1 MRARQWIYVVAVLAC
16 AAALA
21 WAATSGPDPFP
32 THMGLGGGVDGW
44 RPRKSALL
52 ELALVTGGLAV
63 LFACLSFFA
72 PRLPASLVNTPRRD
86 YWLTDA
92 HRPAFSRIIADFFLL
107 IGSLVLFLSAAFT
120 ALSVIDA
127 HESAAR
133 SALLVLFLLAI
144 AASVIHLVWTL
155 SHPPRSAS
163 GRRRPAPSSGVRE
176 PRRP

>member
-1 MRARQWIYVVAVLAC
+1 MRARQWIFVVAVLAC

-21 WAATSGPDPFP
+21 WAAASGPDPFP
-32 THMGLGGGVDGW
+32 THTGLGGRADSW
-44 RPRKSALL
+44 RPRGSAVV

-63 LFACLSFFA
+63 LFACLSYVA

-107 IGSLVLFLSAAFT
+107 IGSVVLFLGAAST

-127 HESAAR
+127 RESAAR
-133 SALLVLFLLAI
+133 SALLVLFVLTV
-144 AASVIHLVWTL
+144 AASVIHLFWTL
-155 SHPPRSAS
+155 SHPPRS
-163 GRRRPAPSSGVRE
+163 PAVR
-176 PRRP
+176 PRRAAPHPR